1 MYSKVSPY
9 PSIRRDL
16 ALQIDESVSYSS
28 IKMVLDNMEITES
41 EVIIKMPFELKIKIP
56 KDSFGKECSIK
67 EAVSKAI
74 SQAISHPVSV
84 NK

>member
-1 MYSKVSPY
+1 MERFGFNQKLS
-9 PSIRRDL
+9 
-16 ALQIDESVSYSS
+16 
-28 IKMVLDNMEITES
+28 LDSDHMTITEK
-41 EVIIKMPFELKIKIP
+41 EVIIKMPYELKITIP

-74 SQAISHPVSV
+74 SQAISSPVSV